1 MEGFYMEF
9 KLHTYDIQR
18 MMIAM
23 IEVECA
29 SDEIISKND
38 TERILKKLCEINNMC
53 NEGNDHA
60 VNVKIE

>member
-1 MEGFYMEF
+1 MEF

-18 MMIAM
+18 MMIAI

-29 SDEIISKND
+29 NSGVISKND
-38 TERILKKLCEINNMC
+38 VERILKKLSEINNMC

>member
-1 MEGFYMEF
+1 MEF

-23 IEVECA
+23 IEVEYVN
-29 SDEIISKND
+29 SEVISKND
-38 TERILKKLCEINNMC
+38 VERILNKLSEINNMC
-53 NEGNDHA
+53 NESNNHA

>member
-1 MEGFYMEF
+1 MEF

-23 IEVECA
+23 IEVEYA
-29 SDEIISKND
+29 NSGVISKND
-38 TERILKKLCEINNMC
+38 VERILNKLSEINNMC
-53 NEGNDHA
+53 NESNNHA

>member
-1 MEGFYMEF
+1 MEF

-18 MMIAM
+18 LMIAI

-29 SDEIISKND
+29 NSGVISKND
-38 TERILKKLCEINNMC
+38 VERILNKLCEINNMC
-53 NEGNDHA
+53 NEGNDHT

>member
-1 MEGFYMEF
+1 MEF

-18 MMIAM
+18 LMIAI

-29 SDEIISKND
+29 NSGVISKND
-38 TERILKKLCEINNMC
+38 VERILNKLSEINNMC
-53 NEGNDHA
+53 NESNNHA

>member
-1 MEGFYMEF
+1 MEF

-29 SDEIISKND
+29 NDEIISKND

-53 NEGNDHA
+53 NESNDHA
-60 VNVKIE
+60 VNVIIK

>member
-1 MEGFYMEF
+1 MEF

-18 MMIAM
+18 MMIAI

-29 SDEIISKND
+29 NSGVISKND
-38 TERILKKLCEINNMC
+38 VERILNKLSEINNMC
-53 NEGNDHA
+53 NESNNHA